1 MIRLSSSVGCRT
13 VAGGQAAGLGY
24 GERRGTRPRASVRA
38 RRRWSCPATT
48 WVGLAAVVW
57 LVTMT
62 PGVVADEERPG
73 PRPTGND
80 EMMRRL
86 DRIANGLER
95 LMERLGP
102 PEERGPG
109 GSPEGRGRVGPPREG
124 GPRPPWGPPGPQPP
138 EGGRPEGRGR
148 PAMPE
153 RPPMPGGP
161 MPGGSSE
168 MRERMEEAM
177 REGRERMQAA
187 MRRMEEGRQR
197 FEEMEQRVRRLEEEV
212 ERLRRGHD
220 EKREAGRRDMD
231 RRDTDKRDADRRDA
245 TREAP

>member
-24 GERRGTRPRASVRA
+24 GERRGTRPQASVRA

-48 WVGLAAVVW
+48 CVGLAAVVW

-153 RPPMPGGP
+153 RPPMPGGA

-245 TREAP
+245 DREAP

>member
-1 MIRLSSSVGCRT
+1 MIRLSSSVGCRA
-13 VAGGQAAGLGY
+13 VARGQAAGLGDVEH
-24 GERRGTRPRASVRA
+24 GGTRPRASVSA
-38 RRRWSCPATT
+38 RRRWSGPAATC
-48 WVGLAAVVW
+48 VGLAAVVW
-57 LVTMT
+57 LVTTT
-62 PGVVADEERPG
+62 PCVVADEERPG

-148 PAMPE
+148 PPMPE

-220 EKREAGRRDMD
+220 EKREAGRRD
-231 RRDTDKRDADRRDA
+231 ADRREADR
-245 TREAP
+245 READRDAP